1 MYKSIFFLL
10 LLILASSCANIN
22 SLIDQGDYDRAIDKL
37 VNKLQGKKNKK
48 REYIIQ
54 LEYAFQKAQDL
65 DLRKEKSLRDENLA
79 ENWTKIYSIHSSIS
93 NRQHKVEPLL
103 PLFSKDGYQGTFKF
117 INIDELK
124 NESKKNTADYY
135 YQSAV
140 LLIDESRQTADK
152 AAARKAYEY
161 LSKIDGLFNHYK
173 DKEQLKKIA
182 YSLSLQNYLVKIV
195 NNTKQIIPQDI
206 EEELLKLSLEGLNGK
221 FKNFDV
227 KKNPSV
233 SYDYYIVMNLLQ
245 LEFTPERERSR
256 VYDDINEVVTE
267 EPKKDKNG
275 KILRD
280 STGKEIKEKVT
291 TKYIATIEEIS
302 QSKSVLLS
310 SKLEYIHAISGE
322 LEFSKPIQVE
332 GVFDNRMARLIKGDS
347 NKVTDECKK
356 RLHGK
361 LLPFPTNE
369 TLLLDAAEKMKRI
382 VKDIIIS
389 REK

>member
-1 MYKSIFFLL
+1 MMMYKSIFFLL

-173 DKEQLKKIA
+173 DK
-182 YSLSLQNYLVKIV
+182 
-195 NNTKQIIPQDI
+195 
-206 EEELLKLSLEGLNGK
+206 
-221 FKNFDV
+221 
-227 KKNPSV
+227 
-233 SYDYYIVMNLLQ
+233 
-245 LEFTPERERSR
+245 
-256 VYDDINEVVTE
+256 
-267 EPKKDKNG
+267 
-275 KILRD
+275 
-280 STGKEIKEKVT
+280 
-291 TKYIATIEEIS
+291 
-302 QSKSVLLS
+302 
-310 SKLEYIHAISGE
+310 
-322 LEFSKPIQVE
+322 
-332 GVFDNRMARLIKGDS
+332 
-347 NKVTDECKK
+347 
-356 RLHGK
+356 
-361 LLPFPTNE
+361 
-369 TLLLDAAEKMKRI
+369 
-382 VKDIIIS
+382 
-389 REK
+389 